1 MPSPCC
7 EWGRP
12 ATQRPAGFQ
21 KAESWWSGPCDS
33 SSVSMG
39 RVAGYSRD
47 WQYRKRAHALRA
59 VDEDTFDVRRS
70 GWAGVET
77 GIALVA
83 ELGPAIGVVQ
93 IDDNVGGIEEH
104 DQVLRKVSD
113 GVDVEIR
120 LAQEHGAGLRD
131 GEGGADDGD

>member
-1 MPSPCC
+1 MPYPCL

-77 GIALVA
+77 GIASVA
-83 ELGPAIGVVQ
+83 ELRPAIGVVQ

-104 DQVLRKVSD
+104 DQVLREAED
-113 GVDVEIR
+113 RVEVKGGI
-120 LAQEHGAGLRD
+120 AQGGGAGLRA
-131 GEGGADDGD
+131 G